1 MRAVDTSVAIPMFA
15 SWHEDHGAV
24 TSLLSE
30 TLAIPA
36 HAMLETYAVLTRL
49 PEPHRAP
56 GPVVATWLDRQ
67 FDEILDPPAG
77 KAHRRFVRRLGDA
90 NITGGRSYDALV
102 AATCIAHGRP
112 LVSAD
117 DRARR
122 TYDELGLEVIP
133 IA

>member
-15 SWHEDHGAV
+15 SWHEDHDAV
-24 TSLLSE
+24 RSLLSE
-30 TLAIPA
+30 PLAIPA
-36 HAMLETYAVLTRL
+36 HVVLETYAVLTRL
-49 PEPHRAP
+49 PEPHRMP
-56 GPVVATWLDRQ
+56 GAAVATWLDLQ
-67 FDEILDPPAG
+67 FTEVLDPPSG
-77 KAHRRFVRRLGDA
+77 EAHRRLVTRLGDESM
-90 NITGGRSYDALV
+90 TGGRTYDALV
-102 AATCIAHGRP
+102 AATCIAHDRP